1 MAERTEA
8 ELQALI
14 EAAMNRPGFVRMI
27 GARLVR
33 FGKGEVELAL
43 TPRPDL
49 LQFTGAVHG
58 GVLGALADHAAG
70 GAASTLLPAGQI
82 AVTAEYKINFLAPAK
97 GEEILARAKVERA
110 GRSVIV
116 AAASVYARQGAEKT
130 KCAVALV
137 SLMPVPFG

>member
-14 EAAMNRPGFVRMI
+14 EAAMDRPGFVRMI

-33 FGKGEVELAL
+33 IGKGEVELAL

-70 GAASTLLPAGQI
+70 GAASTLLPPGQI

-97 GEEILARAKVERA
+97 GEEIIARAAVERA
-110 GRSVIV
+110 GKNLIV
-116 AAASVYARQGAEKT
+116 VGAAVYARRAAEET

-137 SLMPVPFG
+137 TLSPIPFG